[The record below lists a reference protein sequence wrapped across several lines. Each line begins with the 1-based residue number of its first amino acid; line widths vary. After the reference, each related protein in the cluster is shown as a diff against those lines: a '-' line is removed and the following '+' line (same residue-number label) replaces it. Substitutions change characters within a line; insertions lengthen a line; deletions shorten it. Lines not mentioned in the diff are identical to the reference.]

1 MKKHFIPRF
10 TLHFFFL
17 IMLAVMMEM
26 TACKPSDK
34 AKPAAASSDNSGMP
48 ADISGMTFEDIPGT
62 DTKYARQ
69 MTASGAVE
77 IEGFVRNNQKTG
89 QWIQYGAE
97 GDIGLI
103 NNYVDGQLEGVAM
116 RMIYRNQVD
125 LKSNYHLGVLNG
137 PWVQYKYG
145 KKIEERNYLNGKLE
159 GSVKVYD
166 ERTFKLKQ
174 ETEYKDGLQDGFF
187 RYYDENGN
195 VTLEYEYKKG
205 EKVSGGMKSQ

>member
-1 MKKHFIPRF
+1 MKKNLIPQF
-10 TLHFFFL
+10 AIKLPFVL
-17 IMLAVMMEM
+17 MLSLVMVMV
-26 TACKPSDK
+26 ACKPSAK
-34 AKPAAASSDNSGMP
+34 AKPAATTESKSGMP
-48 ADISGMTFEDIPGT
+48 DDISGMKLEDIPGS

-69 MTASGAVE
+69 LDGAGNLQ
-77 IEGFVRNNQKTG
+77 IEGFVRDNKKTG

-103 NNYVDGQLEGVAM
+103 NNYVDGKLEGVAM
-116 RMIYRNQVD
+116 RMTYRNQVD
-125 LKSNYHLGVLNG
+125 LKSTYHNGVLDG
-137 PWVQYKYG
+137 PWVTYKFG
-145 KKIEERNYLNGKLE
+145 KKIEERNYKNGKLE

-174 ETEYKDGLQDGFF
+174 EAEYKDGLQDGFF

-205 EKVSGGMKSQ
+205 EKVSGGMKTQ